1 MKEYGSKKATEF
13 TRKQIGVIYGMAK
26 NGELSV
32 EKWVMSDLYNLADY
46 YGYDDNG
53 SVAESEKKVLE
64 ILEAVFRR
72 DTEKAQELID
82 KYTENTFELL
92 SRKNRENAD
101 RTRV

>member
-26 NGELSV
+26 SGKLSV

-64 ILEAVFRR
+64 ILEAVFGNE
-72 DTEKAQELID
+72 TEKAQELID
-82 KYTENTFELL
+82 KYTEKTFELL